1 VKKLSIDEINL
12 SFVRVKI
19 RVKGDRLY
27 LRATLPAKEGI
38 GKKQYDVSTGLVDN
52 QDGLRV
58 AKARAQR
65 LEADLNLE
73 KFDWSDWIEIADPDK
88 GLTVQEAIARF
99 ENWYWETRGKTKG
112 REQAYLDGYQR
123 YFDLL
128 PTATRIDADLLREYL
143 VKFPADSD
151 KRKRAHLAYGAI
163 ARFLKIELPSDWKY
177 LKGKYQPASDRYIP
191 KDEEIEKIWQSIANP
206 GWRWVFGILAA
217 YGLRPHEVFFL
228 DLTELPVVR
237 VNKGTKTGE
246 RLVYPVPGHWVKEFE
261 LTSLA
266 FPKIVTEDKSNQ
278 DLGEKISQGFR
289 ARRLPVV
296 PYGLRDAYAV
306 RCAVNGIDSS
316 IAAKWM
322 GHDIATHCKH
332 YQKYI
337 DAAAMQKIWERLSIE

>member
-1 VKKLSIDEINL
+1 MKKLSIDEINL

-19 RVKGDRLY
+19 RVKGEKLY
-27 LRATLPAKEGI
+27 LRATVPAKDGV
-38 GKKQYDVSTGLVDN
+38 GRKQYDIATGLANN

-65 LEADLNLE
+65 LEADLNLQ
-73 KFDWSDWIEIADPDK
+73 KFQWSDWITIADPK
-88 GLTVQEAIARF
+88 TGITVKEAVTRF
-99 ENWYWETRGKTKG
+99 EAWYWEIRGKTLG
-112 REQAYLDGYQR
+112 REQAYRDGYQR

-128 PTATRIDADLLREYL
+128 PESSSIDGKLLREYL

-151 KRKRAHLAYGAI
+151 KRRRAHLAFGAI

-191 KDEEIEKIWQSIANP
+191 SDQEIEEIWQSIANP

-228 DLTELPVVR
+228 DLSELPVIR
-237 VNKGTKTGE
+237 VNKNTKTGE
-246 RLVYPVPGHWVKEFE
+246 RLVYPVPGHWVKVFE
-261 LTSLA
+261 LSELE
-266 FPKIVTEDKSNQ
+266 FPNIITAGKSNQ
-278 DLGEKISQGFR
+278 DLGEKISQAFR

-322 GHDIATHCKH
+322 GHDISIHCKH

-337 DAAAMQKIWERLSIE
+337 DKVAMQKIWEQSELK